1 MARKDVLDKLK
12 KSFIAINISEVSPQL
27 FGPVRK
33 SRSVSMDLEQPN
45 DMGIIGGELEEDVI
59 S

>member
-1 MARKDVLDKLK
+1 VKLP

-27 FGPVRK
+27 FGPIRK
-33 SRSVSMDLEQPN
+33 SNSTSMEEPE
-45 DMGIIGGELEEDVI
+45 DMETYGQEIDPEDI